1 MAVVTIARLTG
12 SGGDV
17 IAARVAEGLRYDLI
31 DSALLTKI
39 AEHAGVRLEQV
50 MGLDERCESR
60 MVKWLLKIITPKV
73 KKIIHEEEPHLKPE
87 GYIEYLTHVIHG
99 MAEKGKIVIVGRG
112 GQFILREMGNA
123 FHVRVIA
130 DQSTRVNW
138 LKQSYEISEEEALD
152 RIKRSDAMKRNFSR
166 RYFRKDWDDP
176 LLYHVMVNTSR
187 LPVEEA
193 SEMIIGAVRK
203 FGATRDYIPGVRE
216 QRRVDRRSAERRKGD
231 RRDTLSIWTLRD
243 VETALLKT
251 WRPVRTL
258 NKPDRRKGE
267 RRKGSRRDKNVQSQ

>member
-17 IAARVAEGLRYDLI
+17 IAARVAEGLKYDLV
-31 DSALLTKI
+31 DSALLAKI

-50 MGLDERCESR
+50 MGLDERSESR
-60 MVKWLLKIITPKV
+60 MVKWLLKIFTLKV

-112 GQFILREMGNA
+112 GQFILREKGNA
-123 FHVRVIA
+123 FHVLVIA
-130 DQSTRVNW
+130 DQSTRLNW
-138 LKQSYEISEEEALD
+138 LKQVYEISEEEALD
-152 RIKRSDAMKRNFSR
+152 RIKRSDAMKRNFSQR
-166 RYFRKDWDDP
+166 HFRKDWNDP
-176 LLYHVMVNTSR
+176 LLYHVVVNTSR

-216 QRRVDRRSAERRKGD
+216 QRKGERKDRRSAERRRGD
-231 RRDTLSIWTLRD
+231 RRDTSSIWTLRD

-251 WRPVRTL
+251 GRPVRTL
-258 NKPDRRKGE
+258 TKPDRRKGE
-267 RRKGSRRDKNVQSQ
+267 RRKGGRR